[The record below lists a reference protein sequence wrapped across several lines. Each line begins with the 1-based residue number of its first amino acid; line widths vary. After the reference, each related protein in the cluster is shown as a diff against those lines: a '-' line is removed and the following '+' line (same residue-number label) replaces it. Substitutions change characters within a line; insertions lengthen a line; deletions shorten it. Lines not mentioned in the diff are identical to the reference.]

1 MENQAELSALI
12 PCAETARADT
22 FVCNFSEHNRETVLF
37 PGSVVFENPRGTRT
51 VVFSGTPN
59 APFRFGPVFSF
70 LNETRKA
77 QLVRLLDE
85 MGCLPAYYPGDA
97 EVYFRC
103 AKLDS
108 GEFLC
113 VFINLGADPL
123 DEIELV
129 CQSAV
134 ASVSVLEAD
143 GAFASRPFRREG
155 KTLHIADKAV
165 LLRPVLMKLSLE

>member
-1 MENQAELSALI
+1 
-12 PCAETARADT
+12 
-22 FVCNFSEHNRETVLF
+22 
-37 PGSVVFENPRGTRT
+37 
-51 VVFSGTPN
+51 
-59 APFRFGPVFSF
+59 
-70 LNETRKA
+70 
-77 QLVRLLDE
+77 

-165 LLRPVLMKLSLE
+165 LLRPMLMKLSLE